1 MSCSGGGS
9 GFAVWNAIPIPES
22 EPAGDGGRRSGVP
35 GAESG
40 ILDAAAGLR
49 DASFVVL
56 RQDCRVCMYCSFLLY
71 VKKQDKDQ
79 WVE

>member
-22 EPAGDGGRRSGVP
+22 EPAGDGGRRGGVP

-40 ILDAAAGLR
+40 IVDAAAELR
-49 DASFVVL
+49 
-56 RQDCRVCMYCSFLLY
+56 
-71 VKKQDKDQ
+71 
-79 WVE
+79 VETRRS